1 MKPLSGLMRESGEEA
16 GRDLMR
22 SLLGFWPV
30 ARMTNS
36 VESSVPLFSWT
47 VKGVP
52 LLGKPVSGTTMRA
65 PVTRLK

>member
-1 MKPLSGLMRESGEEA
+1 
-16 GRDLMR
+16 MR

-52 LLGKPVSGTTMRA
+52 LLGKPDSGTTMRA
-65 PVTRLK
+65 PVTRLRWVSWDDSMREQNR